1 MKLSFSSHFDVFS
14 PYSNLPS
21 GNQTW
26 QSAVHGEFSS
36 QPRLST
42 GSYTHWIQIII
53 PLNQHVYF
61 LVTNPLKDDKSI
73 QWFFWFFGLSENTQ
87 KSGGDSW
94 WILIFPQKTHHFSG
108 YTQLST
114 TQFGTLYPHQ
124 RSLRQLSG
132 CPPPKPKKL
141 LRAMPMLAQ
150 HPDWPW
156 GGRVYPTR
164 LSMGF
169 PSGSVTTNGEHYV
182 FNWLMMFWCNVVPQI
197 FCTVANWFI
206 AGWSRVEGD

>member
-1 MKLSFSSHFDVFS
+1 MF
-14 PYSNLPS
+14 
-21 GNQTW
+21 
-26 QSAVHGEFSS
+26 AGE
-36 QPRLST
+36 
-42 GSYTHWIQIII
+42 III
-53 PLNQHVYF
+53 FLPFWCFFTIFQLTLRESNMAIGCAWWVFQPATFEYRKLYPLNLNNYSIKSACLFF

-73 QWFFWFFGLSENTQ
+73 QRFFWFFGLSENTQ

-164 LSMGF
+164 LSMVF
-169 PSGSVTTNGEHYV
+169 PQEVSLQMVNITY
-182 FNWLMMFWCNVVPQI
+182 LIDLWCSDATWCRRFFVQ
-197 FCTVANWFI
+197 
-206 AGWSRVEGD
+206 